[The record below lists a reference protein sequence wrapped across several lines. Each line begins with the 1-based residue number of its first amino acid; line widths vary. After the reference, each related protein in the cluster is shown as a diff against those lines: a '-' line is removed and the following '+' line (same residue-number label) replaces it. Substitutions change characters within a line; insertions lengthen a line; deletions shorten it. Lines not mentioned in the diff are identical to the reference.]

1 MKKQNCLKRS
11 FLCVVQTAE
20 RGVRNLDT
28 ILATALLLVFVIAPT
43 IETRAQDIRYSPLR
57 ISSVT
62 AQDSVNGTTI
72 SIVAEGSLR
81 RAQTWQ
87 DSEGFHIVVP
97 FATAHTVKPLG
108 GVKVRRQGQSLEIL
122 VQAPLGTGVSAQ
134 VDNNRLNVFV
144 DGGLDSG
151 PEATDTAK
159 TVTDGSY
166 LQSGAQGSKP
176 IDATTGGSAAA
187 SEDPSFTSQFPNQAS
202 SSSSSTKAGPPALQ
216 PRPDL
221 RVSQTQGPQP
231 VAPESEIALKGEEG
245 SFFSSIFSPTI
256 VLIVL
261 GLGVIGLI
269 VSRKLRTRP
278 VKKAKAVSRL
288 VEEQLEEQLNEGES
302 SAQNALQVP
311 QRRGND
317 KKEEASQ
324 TAVALNRQVNGSHMA
339 VATPDSLYGAYRID
353 QEVGKLVLGQPHRMD
368 VLSSRAPADRRAI
381 EASLIKMIASSS
393 DENERR
399 RAAEALEEYGFVA
412 RECATLLTA
421 ADPFDRTT
429 AARALGEIQSP
440 EALPFLLEGLYDSES
455 IVRNQAVA
463 SIGQLKVPRAI
474 GALLDMARRHPDVPG
489 NLVSQA
495 LSACSV
501 EGLDFFDA
509 PVAEPALLGDGHS
522 NGFGFDINKLEPAA
536 LVEDLQEESDDESF
550 APALLALNSEDV
562 GERLEAAKTLAR
574 FEVAKAVSALTMVAR
589 TDSEAAV
596 RSQAVSSL
604 AVINHESVFP
614 AVLIGMADESREVRA
629 AAARSLTHLNFERLD
644 AFIRVLEAGDQDLQ
658 GAVAKACI
666 KSGIV
671 SQAIDRLANGDRR
684 QGYETFSII
693 SLLARA
699 RTTEPVLDAIA
710 THPNLD
716 VRLATVRLLT
726 NTGEAYIFEELRQLA
741 LQEGLPEE
749 LRTALLEAM
758 YQLDQSNTPSAPQ
771 EDSQPAEQQSD
782 SANEFIFET
791 NSEYGDI
798 AMDDEPAST
807 FESTNAEFEP

>member
-1 MKKQNCLKRS
+1 MKNQICLLQTSLRVVHAVKRS
-11 FLCVVQTAE
+11 VCDRSLICTAT
-20 RGVRNLDT
+20 L
-28 ILATALLLVFVIAPT
+28 ILAFALTPLTEMRSQELK
-43 IETRAQDIRYSPLR
+43 YSPLR
-57 ISSVT
+57 VSSVV
-62 AQDSVNGTTI
+62 AQPSASGTTI

-87 DSEGFHIVVP
+87 DSEGYHVVVP
-97 FATAHTVKPLG
+97 YATVQNSIKPVR
-108 GVKVRRQGQSLEIL
+108 GVKIRRLGQSLEIL
-122 VQAPLGTGVSAQ
+122 VQIGQGTGVSAQ
-134 VDNNRLNVFV
+134 VDDNRLNLFV
-144 DGGLDSG
+144 NDSLDPH
-151 PEATDTAK
+151 PEAAIDTAK
-159 TVTDGSY
+159 TVTDENY
-166 LQSGAQGSKP
+166 WHSGAQGSRPADAPKP
-176 IDATTGGSAAA
+176 AATR
-187 SEDPSFTSQFPNQAS
+187 EDPFFNSEFPNQSSAS
-202 SSSSSTKAGPPALQ
+202 SAKAGPPALQ

-221 RVSQTQGPQP
+221 RVSQTQGPETA
-231 VAPESEIALKGEEG
+231 VAPGSEIALQPEEA
-245 SFFSSIFSPTI
+245 SFFASIFSATS

-261 GLGVIGLI
+261 GLGVIGLFL
-269 VSRKLRTRP
+269 SRKLRTR
-278 VKKAKAVSRL
+278 KGSAKAKPAGRP
-288 VEEQLEEQLNEGES
+288 VEEQANEVENSAPS
-302 SAQNALQVP
+302 SNQVP
-311 QRRGND
+311 QDREIERV
-317 KKEEASQ
+317 EAPAQ
-324 TAVALNRQVNGSHMA
+324 TAVAVSRRATGSHMT

-368 VLSSRAPADRRAI
+368 VLSSRAPEDRRAI
-381 EASLIKMIASSS
+381 ESSLIKMIASSS

-399 RAAEALEEYGFVA
+399 RASEALEEYGFVA

-429 AARALGEIQSP
+429 AARALGEIGSA

-501 EGLDFFDA
+501 EGLDFLDA
-509 PVAEPALLGDGHS
+509 TISEPALLGDGRS
-522 NGFGFDINKLEPAA
+522 NGFGFDITNLEPAA
-536 LVEDLQEESDDESF
+536 LVEDLPDESDEEGF
-550 APALLALNSEDV
+550 ASALQALSSEDV
-562 GERLEAAKTLAR
+562 GERMEAAKTLAR
-574 FEVAKAVSALTMVAR
+574 FQAGQAVSALTTIAR
-589 TDSEAAV
+589 SDAEAAI
-596 RSQAVSSL
+596 RSQAITSL

-644 AFIRVLEAGDQDLQ
+644 AFIRVLETEDEELQ
-658 GAVAKACI
+658 SAVAKACI

-699 RTTEPVLDAIA
+699 KTTEPVLDAIA
-710 THPNLD
+710 NHSNLD

-726 NTGEAYIFEELRQLA
+726 NTGEAHVFEELRQLA
-741 LQEGLPEE
+741 VQEGFPEE

-758 YQLDQSNTPSAPQ
+758 YQLDQSNSPGKSP
-771 EDSQPAEQQSD
+771 EDSQVEVKD
-782 SANEFIFET
+782 EFVFET
-791 NSEYGDI
+791 NSESYGDI
-798 AMDDEPAST
+798 AISNEPAST
-807 FESTNAEFEP
+807 FESSDNEFEP

>member
-1 MKKQNCLKRS
+1 MKNQNCLKRTS
-11 FLCVVQTAE
+11 PRVVHTVE
-20 RGVRNLDT
+20 RSVPNRNFIWSATL
-28 ILATALLLVFVIAPT
+28 ILAFALTPLTEA
-43 IETRAQDIRYSPLR
+43 RSQDIKYSPLR
-57 ISSVT
+57 VSSVV
-62 AQDSVNGTTI
+62 AQPSAIGTSI

-87 DSEGFHIVVP
+87 DSEGYHVVVP
-97 FATAHTVKPLG
+97 YATAQNSIKPIK
-108 GVKVRRQGQSLEIL
+108 GVKLRRLGQSLEIL
-122 VQAPLGTGVSAQ
+122 VQIGPGTAVSAQ
-134 VDNNRLNVFV
+134 VDDNRLNLFV
-144 DGGLDSG
+144 NDSLDPR
-151 PEATDTAK
+151 PESAIDTTK
-159 TVTDGSY
+159 SVTDENY
-166 LQSGAQGSKP
+166 WQSGAQGSRP
-176 IDATTGGSAAA
+176 AEA
-187 SEDPSFTSQFPNQAS
+187 SRLGTAEDSSFTSQFPNQAS
-202 SSSSSTKAGPPALQ
+202 GSTAKAGPPALQ

-221 RVSQTQGPQP
+221 RVSQTQGPEP
-231 VAPESEIALKGEEG
+231 AVAPESKIALQPEEA
-245 SFFSSIFSPTI
+245 SFFSSIFSTTS

-261 GLGVIGLI
+261 GLGVIALFL
-269 VSRKLRTRP
+269 SRKLRTRQTGA
-278 VKKAKAVSRL
+278 KAKPASRP
-288 VEEQLEEQLNEGES
+288 VEEQSNEEENSGQS
-302 SAQNALQVP
+302 STQVP
-311 QRRGND
+311 QRGAI
-317 KKEEASQ
+317 EQPEVPPQ
-324 TAVALNRQVNGSHMA
+324 TAMAVTRRATGSHMT

-368 VLSSRAPADRRAI
+368 VLSSRAPEDRRAI

-399 RAAEALEEYGFVA
+399 RASEALEEYGFVA

-429 AARALGEIQSP
+429 AARALGEIKSA

-501 EGLDFFDA
+501 EGLDFLDA
-509 PVAEPALLGDGHS
+509 TISEPALLGDGRS
-522 NGFGFDINKLEPAA
+522 NGFGFDITQLEPAA
-536 LVEDLQEESDDESF
+536 LVEDLPEESAEEGLG
-550 APALLALNSEDV
+550 PALLALGSEDV
-562 GERLEAAKTLAR
+562 GERLEAAKSLAR
-574 FEVAKAVSALTMVAR
+574 FQAGQAVSALTTIAR
-589 TDSEAAV
+589 TDSEAAI
-596 RSQAVSSL
+596 RSQAITSL
-604 AVINHESVFP
+604 AAINHESVFP

-644 AFIRVLEAGDQDLQ
+644 AFIRVLETEDEELQ
-658 GAVAKACI
+658 SAVAKACI

-699 RTTEPVLDAIA
+699 KTTDPVLEAIA
-710 THPNLD
+710 NHSNLD

-726 NTGEAYIFEELRQLA
+726 NTGETHVFEELRQLA
-741 LQEGLPEE
+741 MQEGLPEE

-758 YQLDQSNTPSAPQ
+758 YQLDQSNSPTRSN
-771 EDSQPAEQQSD
+771 EDSQIETRD
-782 SANEFIFET
+782 EFVYEPK
-791 NSEYGDI
+791 SESYGDI
-798 AMDDEPAST
+798 AIGNEAASN
-807 FESTNAEFEP
+807 FESSDNELEP